1 MICLWLFSTGK
12 LMFFSLSILHFL
24 EKDNIAEIRV
34 TVWGRRGYVPYS

>member
-24 EKDNIAEIRV
+24 EKDNIAEITV